1 MSLKND
7 LLLLFW
13 NSFKRSQGQHSLP
26 AFPKANRETPSFALE
41 FGGTVPPPSCA
52 AAVKASY
59 GTLLGAL
66 FPTSQQPPVHWV
78 PVLPVPSSSPTT
90 SQLDEIFCLPARW
103 PELLW
108 LTSPSYIFCIHR
120 RCHGTTHLE
129 FMHKANQQKQK
140 GSRHNRCVPIPTG
153 SLLLLSKASR
163 RAGLQREG
171 WLTVLLIHLN
181 FSFVTAS
188 SFNLPGDV

>member
-7 LLLLFW
+7 LLPLFW

-59 GTLLGAL
+59 GTLLEAL
-66 FPTSQQPPVHWV
+66 FPTSQQPPAHWV
-78 PVLPVPSSSPTT
+78 PVWPVPSSSPTT
-90 SQLDEIFCLPARW
+90 SQLDKIFCLPAHW

-108 LTSPSYIFCIHR
+108 LTSPSSIFCIHGR
-120 RCHGTTHLE
+120 RHGTTHLE
-129 FMHKANQQKQK
+129 FMHKANQQ
-140 GSRHNRCVPIPTG
+140 NRKALAITGVFPSPPGARYFWARLVGVPG
-153 SLLLLSKASR
+153 CRGKA
-163 RAGLQREG
+163 G
-171 WLTVLLIHLN
+171 WQCC
-181 FSFVTAS
+181 SFTWTSVS
-188 SFNLPGDV
+188 